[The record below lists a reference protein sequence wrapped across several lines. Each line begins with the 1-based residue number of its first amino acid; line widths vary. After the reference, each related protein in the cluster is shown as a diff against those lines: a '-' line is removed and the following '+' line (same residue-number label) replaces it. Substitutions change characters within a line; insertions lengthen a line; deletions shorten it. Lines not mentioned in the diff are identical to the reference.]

1 MNPIKVVKL
10 AGLND
15 ISECNVFITQLNA
28 AIPTPARQKKLSLS
42 ESREL

>member
-10 AGLND
+10 AELND
-15 ISECNVFITQLNA
+15 ISERNVFITQLNA
-28 AIPTPARQKKLSLS
+28 AIPHSCRQKKLSLS